1 MVAAVESM
9 AWTGEVPWH
18 REGVKVDPN
27 LTPQEMMIAAS
38 LDWTVSKRPGY
49 TITTPEYGDGGME
62 LMQTPSS
69 FFIVR
74 DTDNSILSHCGPKYL
89 PVQNEKIFEFF
100 SEFTT
105 AAQMSMET
113 AGSLRGGKSIWAL
126 AKLADTFEL
135 PGEDQ
140 IGGYLLL
147 HQPHE
152 ASHALTARYTQIR
165 VVCNNTLQL
174 AFSNGKAHF
183 SMSHI
188 REFNADMAKQAAE
201 TLGLANDTS
210 KLFRESAEF
219 LAKKK
224 APHANVLEYIGRIYQ
239 PDVIEER
246 LKNAQLKAEGR
257 KIGEEGPLI
266 DQFNHT
272 TRNVVE
278 ALERAPGALLKSSA
292 GTWWGA
298 LNAVTYVED
307 HMRGGENR
315 VYNSLIGDGSK
326 RKEKAYKMAIEY
338 AEAA

>member
-27 LTPQEMMIAAS
+27 LTPQEMMIAAQ

-49 TITTPEYGDGGME
+49 TITTPEYGEDGME

-140 IGGYLLL
+140 IGGY
-147 HQPHE
+147 
-152 ASHALTARYTQIR
+152 
-165 VVCNNTLQL
+165 
-174 AFSNGKAHF
+174 
-183 SMSHI
+183 
-188 REFNADMAKQAAE
+188 
-201 TLGLANDTS
+201 
-210 KLFRESAEF
+210 
-219 LAKKK
+219 
-224 APHANVLEYIGRIYQ
+224 
-239 PDVIEER
+239 
-246 LKNAQLKAEGR
+246 
-257 KIGEEGPLI
+257 
-266 DQFNHT
+266 
-272 TRNVVE
+272 
-278 ALERAPGALLKSSA
+278 
-292 GTWWGA
+292 
-298 LNAVTYVED
+298 
-307 HMRGGENR
+307 
-315 VYNSLIGDGSK
+315 
-326 RKEKAYKMAIEY
+326 
-338 AEAA
+338 